1 MDGLMTKR
9 SVRLS
14 SLALSIFAA
23 ALISGFFYA
32 FYCSVLPGLAATD
45 PESAIKAMQGINAVV
60 RNGSF
65 AFSFFGT
72 LAFGGISVI
81 LLIGSGGRPLA
92 FALLGTAIYGIG
104 VFMVTTL
111 YSVPLN
117 EALASA
123 MPTAENAAQIW
134 NDYLEPWT
142 YWNTLRTLMSVLAL
156 AAFVTSFVS
165 LILQPYTA
173 TRQAPRMAAQTA

>member
-9 SVRLS
+9 SVRLT
-14 SLALSIFAA
+14 SLALSILPA

-32 FYCSVLPGLAATD
+32 FYCSVMPGLASAD

-92 FALLGTAIYGIG
+92 FALLGTTIYGVG
-104 VFMVTTL
+104 AFMVTMV
-111 YSVPLN
+111 YSIPLN
-117 EALASA
+117 ESLASA
-123 MPTAENAAQIW
+123 IPTSENAAQIW
-134 NDYLEPWT
+134 KDYLEPWVF
-142 YWNTLRTLMSVLAL
+142 WNTLRTMMSVLAL
-156 AAFVTSFVS
+156 AAFITSFVS

-173 TRQAPRMAAQTA
+173 TRQAPRMTAQTA